1 MNKQAFKIVAASAL
15 FGMALALASCANSTS
30 SGSSSSGGGG
40 GGGSSS
46 IADNPDTRYFG
57 ISGDGAGNGSS
68 GTGGTSTGS
77 SGGTGTGGSTTPAP
91 SPTPTPTGRIGTKAS
106 PNAVGDIVFS
116 DGSATAYN
124 DASFDFAAHQSDAVA
139 VIFDAVSKKGIG
151 LACCQKIWSTHTL
164 NGALGIYVMSRT
176 DGSGNYTI
184 LYNKATT
191 HNSPGFG
198 FPISPAAMETD
209 FPVMYWGHNYSVPGY
224 TNGWYLPAKN
234 ELALILQN
242 VTELE
247 QALSKV
253 NGFTIGNKHFWTSS
267 MSTST
272 TGADGVYYEYYNY
285 SNNNVETF
293 STEYYGGENGN
304 LFYGIPVHVFN

>member
-1 MNKQAFKIVAASAL
+1 MKNTVLQKSKNCLFAL
-15 FGMALALASCANSTS
+15 MCAGSLLTGIGSCANDAG
-30 SGSSSSGGGG
+30 GSDYIADNGGDHYFGINGGSSGGATGG
-40 GGGSSS
+40 
-46 IADNPDTRYFG
+46 
-57 ISGDGAGNGSS
+57 S
-68 GTGGTSTGS
+68 GTGGTATSPNSSSTS
-77 SGGTGTGGSTTPAP
+77 
-91 SPTPTPTGRIGTKAS
+91 TGRIGTKAS

-151 LACCQKIWSTHTL
+151 LACSQKVWSTH
-164 NGALGIYVMSRT
+164 GINPLDLYVMSRT

-184 LYNKATT
+184 LYNNATT
-191 HNSPGFG
+191 HNSTTFG

-209 FPVMYWGHNYSVPGY
+209 FPVMYWVHNYSVPGY

-267 MSTST
+267 ISTST
-272 TGADGVYYEYYNY
+272 TGADGVYYEYY
-285 SNNNVETF
+285 SNNNVQTF
-293 STEYYGGENGN
+293 STEDYDTDLY
-304 LFYGIPVHVFN
+304 YGIPVHVFN

>member
-1 MNKQAFKIVAASAL
+1 MKTKFKKLNSCLTVLLCAGTL
-15 FGMALALASCANSTS
+15 LAGLASCANDA
-30 SGSSSSGGGG
+30 
-40 GGGSSS
+40 GGSDY
-46 IADNPDTRYFG
+46 IADNGGDHYFG
-57 ISGDGAGNGSS
+57 INGGTSGGATGGS
-68 GTGGTSTGS
+68 GTGGTATSPNSSSTS
-77 SGGTGTGGSTTPAP
+77 
-91 SPTPTPTGRIGTKAS
+91 TGRIGTKAS

-151 LACCQKIWSTHTL
+151 LACCQKIWSTHHINAAL
-164 NGALGIYVMSRT
+164 NIYGSQT

-184 LYNKATT
+184 LYNRATT
-191 HNSPGFG
+191 YNSPSWG
-198 FPISPAAMETD
+198 FPISPAAMETA
-209 FPVMYWGHNYSVPGY
+209 FPVMYWVHNYSVSGY
-224 TNGWYLPAKN
+224 TNGWYLPAKD
-234 ELALILQN
+234 ELELILQN

-253 NGFTIGNKHFWTSS
+253 NGFTIGNKDFWTSS
-267 MSTST
+267 IHPST
-272 TGADGVYYEYYNY
+272 TGADGVYYEYYDY
-285 SNNNVETF
+285 SNNNVEIY

>member
-151 LACCQKIWSTHTL
+151 LACCQKIWTTHLL
-164 NGALGIYVMSRT
+164 NAALGIDGMSRT

-191 HNSPGFG
+191 QNVGTR
-198 FPISPAAMETD
+198 FPIAPADMATV
-209 FPVMYWGHNYSVPGY
+209 FPVMYWVHTYSVPGY
-224 TNGWYLPAKN
+224 TSGWYLPAKN

-253 NGFTIGNKHFWTSS
+253 NGFTIGNKRFWTSNKS
-267 MSTST
+267 FST
-272 TGADGVYYEYYNY
+272 TGNAGVYYEYYDY
-285 SNNNVETF
+285 SNNNVQTF
-293 STEYYGGENGN
+293 STEDYDTY
-304 LFYGIPVHVFN
+304 LYYGIPVHVFN